1 MAPKYLTTT
10 EAAEAV
16 GITRA
21 TLHDWIKRGRVRA
34 PKLQVGNGYAVRLW
48 SESDVTRLRAV
59 KSTIK
64 VGRPKKG
71 KKSKI

>member
-21 TLHDWIKRGRVRA
+21 TIYDWIKRGRVRP
-34 PKLQVGNGYAVRLW
+34 PKLQVGNGVRLW
-48 SESDVTRLRAV
+48 SESDVARLRAM
-59 KSTIK
+59 KGTIRI
-64 VGRPKKG
+64 GRPKKG
-71 KKSKI
+71 KKSKV